1 MIEAAGFIIAVGV
14 GLTGMGAGSLAL
26 PFLVLFAGLPAAV
39 AVVTSLAFS
48 AALRLLAAPFLR
60 PRRLARTLWPMLAGG
75 LPGLALGCAALRRWS
90 GAGAR
95 HELLLAIGLLLVV
108 AAAASLRPEAALP
121 TTAPPPRV
129 GGLGLAALALP
140 IGLETGL
147 SSAGSGS
154 FGVLVLIG
162 VARLH
167 PADAVAVDLVF
178 SGVLALAGATAQA
191 GWAGLPLP
199 LLTRLLIGGLPGVL
213 FGLAMARRLP
223 ARWLR
228 RGISVLALASGLVLV
243 ARAGCAILAR

>member
-26 PFLVLFAGLPAAV
+26 PFLVLFAGLPAAA

-121 TTAPPPRV
+121 TTAPPPV
-129 GGLGLAALALP
+129 TALGFAALALP